1 MASSSSSDKIL
12 RNNSSV
18 VVQKITK
25 IEGNNILISQP
36 EGISKIELDYE
47 KSSIAWK
54 RFIKVLVDGYS
65 TDFVQCKACH
75 VLIQHYNASGTSP
88 KVMHWQTNC

>member
-1 MASSSSSDKIL
+1 MFFFIETSVPTSLYNIFIMASSSSSDKIL

-25 IEGNNILISQP
+25 IEGNNILILQP

-54 RFIKVLVDGYS
+54 RFIKVLVDG
-65 TDFVQCKACH
+65 
-75 VLIQHYNASGTSP
+75 
-88 KVMHWQTNC
+88 

>member
-25 IEGNNILISQP
+25 IEGNNILILQP

-54 RFIKVLVDGYS
+54 RFIKVLVDG
-65 TDFVQCKACH
+65 
-75 VLIQHYNASGTSP
+75 
-88 KVMHWQTNC
+88 